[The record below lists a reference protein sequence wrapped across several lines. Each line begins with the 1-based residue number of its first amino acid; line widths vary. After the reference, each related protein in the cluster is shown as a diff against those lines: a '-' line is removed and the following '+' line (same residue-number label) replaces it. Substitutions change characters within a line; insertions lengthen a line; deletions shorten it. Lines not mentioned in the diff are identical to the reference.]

1 MHLQPVIQQYKSFIG
16 EDYQLYFSPG
26 RVNLIGEHIDY
37 LGGRV
42 FPTAISLGIYA
53 IVSKRND
60 RVFAFVSHNFPKEN
74 PIIVDIDDL
83 AYQKQRGWVNYPVGM
98 IDAFVRHG
106 MTLDT
111 GLNIIIYGNLPNG
124 AGLSSSAS
132 LEVLMGIVLED
143 QYSYPVD
150 RIEMVQIAKQ
160 VENQYVG
167 VNCGIMDQFAIG
179 MSKRDHAIYL
189 NTNTLDFE
197 LVPLRLG
204 NHTIVIANSNVK
216 RGLVD
221 SKYNERRAECDQ
233 GLTII
238 QKTYPGRLHLCDV
251 TIQEFSTVE
260 ANMPPN
266 IAKRVRHAITEQA
279 RTIEAVQALR
289 QDDLSTFGRILN
301 QGHQSIRDDFEV
313 SCLELDVLQASFV
326 KHGAIGARMTGAGFG
341 GCVIAIVPTNQIES
355 IQIHVQNEYQIQTK
369 RHADFYLC
377 ETHDGARK
385 LSKEEWQ

>member
-1 MHLQPVIQQYKSFIG
+1 MHLHPVIEQYKSFIG
-16 EDYQLYFSPG
+16 QDYQLYFSPG

-60 RVFAFVSHNFPKEN
+60 KVFAFVSHNFPQAK
-74 PIIVDIDDL
+74 PIVVKFDDL
-83 AYQKQRGWVNYPVGM
+83 KYQKQRGWVNYPVGM
-98 IDAFVRHG
+98 IEAFVRHG
-106 MTLDT
+106 IKMNT

-143 QYSYPVD
+143 QYSYPMD
-150 RIEMVQIAKQ
+150 RIQMVRIAKQ

-167 VNCGIMDQFAIG
+167 VNCGIMDQFAVG

-189 NTNTLDFE
+189 DTNTLDYE
-197 LVPLRLG
+197 LVPLRLT
-204 NHTIVIANSNVK
+204 NHTIIIANSNVK

-233 GLTII
+233 GLIII
-238 QKTYPGRLHLCDV
+238 QKAYPTRANLCDI
-251 TIQEFSTVE
+251 TIDEFSTVE
-260 ANMPPN
+260 PNMPVN

-289 QDDLSTFGRILN
+289 QDDLSTFGMILN

-313 SCLELDVLQASFV
+313 SCFELDVLQESFV
-326 KHGAIGARMTGAGFG
+326 KHGAIGSRMTGAGFG
-341 GCVIAIVPTNQIES
+341 GCVIAIVPTNQLES
-355 IQIHVQNEYQIQTK
+355 IQTNVQKEYQLHTK

-385 LSKEEWQ
+385 LSKEEWK